1 MYFKR
6 VVIIMKKNILFVV
19 DERKMGGVSVLFED
33 MMTLIDITNYNID
46 LLILHN
52 NGDSLQNLPKSINII
67 YGTPYFEAI
76 DYTMKDVITKK
87 NINLL
92 FKKIRVVLDMKT
104 GRIEKVIKRE
114 RKKIL
119 KKQYDTEIAFKDG
132 FTALFTIFGDSKKK
146 IHWLQYEYKKTNPNQ
161 KYDKLFKKVLPQF
174 DEIVAVSDNVKKCFN
189 EVYNLGDKVSVIY
202 NVINQN
208 KILKKADEECD
219 LVLDCNNINIVS
231 VGRLH
236 QAKGYDRLINVVA
249 KLKDFNAELTR
260 NLKIYIYGDG
270 PLFFELKKLIDD
282 LNLNDIIIL
291 VGKVA
296 NPYKYIKNF
305 DLFVLPSNFEAFGLV
320 IIEAMTLKIPV
331 LATETSIT
339 DKLINS
345 DVNGLVVEN
354 SVDGI
359 YDGLKKIIENRE
371 LITKYKNNLAD
382 YFYDNNEQLEKIK
395 QILD

>member
-1 MYFKR
+1 MKR
-6 VVIIMKKNILFVV
+6 DILFVV
-19 DERKMGGVSVLFED
+19 DERRMGGVSVLFED
-33 MMTLIDITNYNID
+33 IISLLDITNYNID
-46 LLILHN
+46 LLVLHN
-52 NGDSLQNLPKSINII
+52 NGDGLQNLPKSINVI

-76 DYTMKDVITKK
+76 DYTMKEVIKKK

-104 GRIEKVIKRE
+104 GHIEKAIKKE

-119 KKQYDTEIAFKDG
+119 KKQYDVEIAFKDG

-146 IHWLQYEYKKTNPNQ
+146 VHWLQYEYKKTNPNE
-161 KYDKLFKKVLPQF
+161 KYDKLFKRILPQF
-174 DEIVAVSDNVKKCFN
+174 DQIVAVSDNVKKYFN

-208 KILKKADEECD
+208 KILKKANEECD
-219 LVLDCNNINIVS
+219 ITLNSNDFNIVS

-236 QAKGYDRLINVVA
+236 QAKGYDRLINVIA
-249 KLKDFNAELTR
+249 KLKEFNEKLTH

-270 PLFFELKKLIDD
+270 PLFFELKKLITD
-282 LNLNDIIIL
+282 LNLNDIILL
-291 VGKVA
+291 VGQVD
-296 NPYKYIKNF
+296 NPYKYVKNF

-320 IIEAMTLKIPV
+320 IIEAMTLKVPV

-345 DVNGLVVEN
+345 AVNGMVVEN
-354 SVDGI
+354 SIDGI
-359 YDGLKKIIENRE
+359 YNGLKKIIENKE
-371 LITKYKNNLAD
+371 LIIKYRNNLTN
-382 YFYDNNEQLEKIK
+382 YFYDNNEQLAKIK

>member
-1 MYFKR
+1 MKR
-6 VVIIMKKNILFVV
+6 DILFVV
-19 DERKMGGVSVLFED
+19 DERRMGGVSVLFED
-33 MMTLIDITNYNID
+33 IISLLDITNYNID
-46 LLILHN
+46 LLVLHN
-52 NGDSLQNLPKSINII
+52 NGDGLQNLPKSINVI

-76 DYTMKDVITKK
+76 DYTMKEVIKKK

-104 GRIEKVIKRE
+104 GHIEKTIKKE

-119 KKQYDTEIAFKDG
+119 NKQYDVEIAFKDG

-146 IHWLQYEYKKTNPNQ
+146 VHWLQYEYKKTNPNE
-161 KYDKLFKKVLPQF
+161 KYDKLFKRILPQF
-174 DEIVAVSDNVKKCFN
+174 DQIVAVSDNVKKCFN

-208 KILKKADEECD
+208 KILKKANEECD
-219 LVLDCNNINIVS
+219 ITLNSNDLNIVS

-236 QAKGYDRLINVVA
+236 QAKGYDRLINVIA
-249 KLKDFNAELTR
+249 KLKEFNEELTH

-270 PLFFELKKLIDD
+270 PLFFELKKLITD
-282 LNLNDIIIL
+282 LNLNDIILL
-291 VGKVA
+291 VGQVD
-296 NPYKYIKNF
+296 NPYKYVKNF

-320 IIEAMTLKIPV
+320 IIEAMTLKVPV

-339 DKLINS
+339 DKLINN
-345 DVNGLVVEN
+345 DVNGMVVEN
-354 SVDGI
+354 SIDGI
-359 YDGLKKIIENRE
+359 YNGLKKIIENKE
-371 LITKYKNNLAD
+371 LIIKYKNNLTN
-382 YFYDNNEQLEKIK
+382 YFYDNNEQLAKIK